1 MLDSI
6 LSILSRLD
14 FLSSESLYDYSPFTK
29 LLEFREVNYF
39 PEVTQQI
46 NDEVSTQIKTFDNLI
61 LVYAC

>member
-14 FLSSESLYDYSPFTK
+14 FLFSESPYDYSPFTK
-29 LLEFREVNYF
+29 LLAFREVNYF
-39 PEVTQQI
+39 PKVTQQI
-46 NDEVSTQIKTFDNLI
+46 NDEVRTQTKTFDNLI